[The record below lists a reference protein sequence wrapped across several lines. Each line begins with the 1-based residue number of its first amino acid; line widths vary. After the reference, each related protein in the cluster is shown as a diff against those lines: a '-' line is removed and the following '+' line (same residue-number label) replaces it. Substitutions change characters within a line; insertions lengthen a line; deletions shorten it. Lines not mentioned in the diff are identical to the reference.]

1 MKRFVSCLIVAAL
14 LLASLLAMIPASAA
28 TPEEFNVMGDSNK
41 DKQFAGEGNVFYYD
55 YHKYA
60 KEINTFPM
68 PSSYY
73 GKSDYMLR
81 MGNNDGGGTAGVC
94 DGVKSKSDFNHSIGD
109 IEINGITYGHAFGY
123 SFKESVIINR
133 VSIYLTATTP
143 ITAIDV
149 YGASYENGV
158 YGKEAAK
165 TFLGSIAVDK
175 NDITVID
182 DVNVVVVNVELNE
195 AYELDY
201 LFFALMVSDNYKVYE
216 IEANGILASQSFAN
230 FNGNALKEQL
240 AIYYTL
246 NAEDWSDESWASLL
260 SVANTAEAVNK
271 NASATE
277 DDVNAAATNLANAI
291 NALVKRPANK
301 ATLQGLI
308 NQASSKNEADYT
320 PSSWT
325 AFAKAFN
332 DAKDVNSKSD
342 ATQNEVDDATGKLDD
357 AMSSLVK
364 RASKADLEAQYTR
377 YNALVKADY
386 TTSSWEE
393 LEAVI
398 ARTDAIRA
406 NANATENDVAD
417 ATAYLENAIDSL
429 VRCANRDAIIS
440 EIEKAE
446 TYSENDYT
454 SGTWAILQNAIDNAR
469 ELLNNADAS
478 KEDEE
483 NAISRIENAI
493 AGLRAPA
500 TNIEL
505 LDAELEKYYALKQ
518 NDYIAESWE
527 ALELE
532 IASAMQIKNDEK
544 NFTNEEVAE
553 AAERLRNAIEGL
565 EKPANKI
572 SLTLAISAAKDLAK
586 KDFDVTTLVWNEF
599 QSAIEDA
606 EAVVNNV
613 NATQKEVDEV
623 LAALE
628 AKVDTL
634 VPKSKDKEDTKP
646 EKPEKPDKETKATE
660 TTATETKAP
669 AKSKKGCKSTVAISA
684 LAIVATVGTAL
695 VIKKRD

>member
-28 TPEEFNVMGDSNK
+28 TPEEFNVMGGSDK

-55 YHKYA
+55 YPKYA
-60 KEINTFPM
+60 NEVGTFPM

-73 GKSDYMLR
+73 GNSNYMLR
-81 MGNNDGGGTAGVC
+81 MGNNDGSGSAGVC
-94 DGVKSKSDFNHSIGD
+94 DGVKNDGTFNHSIGN

-123 SFKESVIINR
+123 SFKESVIINS
-133 VSIYLTATTP
+133 VSLYLTATTP

-158 YGKEAAK
+158 YGKDSAK

-182 DVNVVVVNVELNE
+182 GVNVVVVNVELNE

-246 NAEDWSDESWASLL
+246 NGEDWSDDSWAELVSA
-260 SVANTAEAVNK
+260 ANTANTVNK
-271 NASATE
+271 NVSATE
-277 DDVNAAATNLANAI
+277 DDVNAAATDLANAI

-332 DAKDVNSKSD
+332 DAKDVNSKAD

-377 YNALVKADY
+377 YNALVKSDY
-386 TTSSWEE
+386 TTSSWAE

-454 SGTWAILQNAIDNAR
+454 SGTWAILQSAIANAR

-478 KEDEE
+478 KAEEE
-483 NAISRIENAI
+483 NAISRIETAI
-493 AGLRAPA
+493 EGLKAPA

-505 LDAELEKYYALKQ
+505 LDAELKKYYALKQ

-532 IASAMQIKNDEK
+532 VGSAMQIKNDEK
-544 NFTNEEVAE
+544 NFTNEEVAA

-646 EKPEKPDKETKATE
+646 EKPEKPDEETKATE

>member
-28 TPEEFNVMGDSNK
+28 TPEEFNVMGGSNK

-60 KEINTFPM
+60 KEIDTFPM
-68 PSSYY
+68 PDTYY
-73 GKSDYMLR
+73 GDADYMLR
-81 MGNNDGGGTAGVC
+81 MGNNDGSGTAGVC
-94 DGVKSKSDFNHSIGD
+94 DGTKHEKGLQHFIGNT
-109 IEINGITYGHAFGY
+109 EINGNTYNHAFGY
-123 SFKESVIINR
+123 SFKESVIIDS
-133 VSIYLTATTP
+133 VTLYLTATTP
-143 ITAIDV
+143 ITDIDV
-149 YGASYENGV
+149 YGASFENDV

-165 TFLGSIAVDK
+165 TLLASASVNK
-175 NDITVID
+175 NATTAIEGA
-182 DVNVVVVNVELNE
+182 NVVVVDIALNE

-201 LFFALMVSDNYKVYE
+201 LFFALAVTDTYRIYE
-216 IEANGILASQSFAN
+216 IEANGILASQSFEG
-230 FNGNALKEQL
+230 FNDNALKAEL
-240 AIYYTL
+240 VNYRKL

-260 SVANTAEAVNK
+260 SVANTAEAVNQ
-271 NASATE
+271 NASATKTE
-277 DDVNAAATNLANAI
+277 IDNAATDLANAI

-325 AFAKAFN
+325 TFAKAFN
-332 DAKDVNSKSD
+332 DAKTVNSKAD

-393 LEAVI
+393 LKAVI
-398 ARTDAIRA
+398 ARTDTIRA
-406 NANATENDVAD
+406 DANASENDVAD
-417 ATAYLENAIDSL
+417 ATAFLTSAIDSL
-429 VRCANRDAIIS
+429 VKRANRDTIIS

-454 SGTWAILQNAIDNAR
+454 SGTWAILQSAIDNAR

-478 KEDEE
+478 KAEEE

-493 AGLRAPA
+493 AGLKAPA

-505 LDAELEKYYALKQ
+505 LDAELEKCNALKQ

-532 IASAMQIKNDEK
+532 IASAMQIKNDER
-544 NFTNEEVAE
+544 NFTNEEVAA
-553 AAERLRNAIEGL
+553 AAERLKNAIEAL

-646 EKPEKPDKETKATE
+646 EKPDEETEASE

>member
-28 TPEEFNVMGDSNK
+28 TPEEFNVMGGSDK

-60 KEINTFPM
+60 KEIDTFPM

-81 MGNNDGGGTAGVC
+81 MGNNDGKGTAGVC
-94 DGVKSKSDFNHSIGD
+94 DGVKNDGDFNHSIGD

-133 VSIYLTATTP
+133 VSLYLTATTP

-158 YGKEAAK
+158 YGKDSAK

-182 DVNVVVVNVELNE
+182 GVNVVVVNVELNE

-230 FNGNALKEQL
+230 FNSNALKEQL

-246 NAEDWSDESWASLL
+246 NGEDWSDDSWAELVSA
-260 SVANTAEAVNK
+260 ANTANTVNK
-271 NASATE
+271 NVSATE
-277 DDVNAAATNLANAI
+277 DDVNAAATALSNAI

-301 ATLQGLI
+301 ATLQDLI

-325 AFAKAFN
+325 DFAKAFN
-332 DAKDVNSKSD
+332 DAKAVNSKAD

-357 AMSSLVK
+357 AISSLVK
-364 RASKADLEAQYTR
+364 R
-377 YNALVKADY
+377 
-386 TTSSWEE
+386 
-393 LEAVI
+393 
-398 ARTDAIRA
+398 
-406 NANATENDVAD
+406 
-417 ATAYLENAIDSL
+417 
-429 VRCANRDAIIS
+429 ANRDAIIS

-454 SGTWAILQNAIDNAR
+454 SGTWAILQNAIANAR

-493 AGLRAPA
+493 DGLRAPA

-544 NFTNEEVAE
+544 NFTNEEVAA

-646 EKPEKPDKETKATE
+646 EKPEKPEKPDEETKATE

>member
-28 TPEEFNVMGDSNK
+28 TPEEFNVMGGSDK

-60 KEINTFPM
+60 NEVGTFPM

-73 GKSDYMLR
+73 GNSNYMLR
-81 MGNNDGGGTAGVC
+81 MGNNDGSGSAGVC
-94 DGVKSKSDFNHSIGD
+94 DGVKNDSTFNHSIGN

-123 SFKESVIINR
+123 SFKESVIINK
-133 VSIYLTATTP
+133 VSLYLTATTP

-158 YGKEAAK
+158 YGKDSAK

-182 DVNVVVVNVELNE
+182 GVNVVVVNVELNE

-277 DDVNAAATNLANAI
+277 DDVNAAATALSNAI

-301 ATLQGLI
+301 ATLQDLI

-332 DAKDVNSKSD
+332 DAKDVNSKAD

-357 AMSSLVK
+357 AISSLVK

-386 TTSSWEE
+386 TASSWAE

-406 NANATENDVAD
+406 DANATENDVAD

-429 VRCANRDAIIS
+429 VKRANRDAIIS

-446 TYSENDYT
+446 TFSENDYT
-454 SGTWAILQNAIDNAR
+454 SGTWAILQSAIANAR

-483 NAISRIENAI
+483 NAISRIEDAI
-493 AGLRAPA
+493 KGLRAPA

-505 LDAELEKYYALKQ
+505 LDAELKKYYALKQ

-532 IASAMQIKNDEK
+532 IASAMQIKNDER
-544 NFTNEEVAE
+544 NFTNEEVAA

-646 EKPEKPDKETKATE
+646 EKPDEETKATE

>member
-14 LLASLLAMIPASAA
+14 LLASLLVMIPASAA
-28 TPEEFNVMGDSNK
+28 TPEEFNVMGGSDK

-55 YHKYA
+55 YPKYA
-60 KEINTFPM
+60 NEVGTFPM

-73 GKSDYMLR
+73 GNSNYMLR
-81 MGNNDGGGTAGVC
+81 MGNNDGSGSAGVC
-94 DGVKSKSDFNHSIGD
+94 DGVKNDGTFNHSIGN

-123 SFKESVIINR
+123 SFKESVIINS
-133 VSIYLTATTP
+133 VSLYLTATTP

-158 YGKEAAK
+158 YGKDSAK
-165 TFLGSIAVDK
+165 TFLGSILVDK

-182 DVNVVVVNVELNE
+182 GVNVVVVNVELNE

-216 IEANGILASQSFAN
+216 IEANGILASQSFEG
-230 FNGNALKEQL
+230 FNDNALKEQL

-246 NAEDWSDESWASLL
+246 NGEDWSDESWASLL

-271 NASATE
+271 NASATKTE
-277 DDVNAAATNLANAI
+277 IDNAATDLANAI

-301 ATLQGLI
+301 ATLQDLI

-332 DAKDVNSKSD
+332 DAKTVNSKAD

-386 TTSSWEE
+386 TTSSWAE

-406 NANATENDVAD
+406 DANATENDVAD

-429 VRCANRDAIIS
+429 VKRANRDAIIS

-454 SGTWAILQNAIDNAR
+454 SGTWAILQSAIANAR

-493 AGLRAPA
+493 AGLKAPA

-505 LDAELEKYYALKQ
+505 LDAELEKYYSLKQ

-527 ALELE
+527 ALQLE

-544 NFTNEEVAE
+544 NFTNEEVAA

-646 EKPEKPDKETKATE
+646 EKPDEETKATE

>member
-1 MKRFVSCLIVAAL
+1 
-14 LLASLLAMIPASAA
+14 
-28 TPEEFNVMGDSNK
+28 
-41 DKQFAGEGNVFYYD
+41 
-55 YHKYA
+55 
-60 KEINTFPM
+60 
-68 PSSYY
+68 
-73 GKSDYMLR
+73 
-81 MGNNDGGGTAGVC
+81 
-94 DGVKSKSDFNHSIGD
+94 
-109 IEINGITYGHAFGY
+109 
-123 SFKESVIINR
+123 
-133 VSIYLTATTP
+133 
-143 ITAIDV
+143 
-149 YGASYENGV
+149 
-158 YGKEAAK
+158 
-165 TFLGSIAVDK
+165 
-175 NDITVID
+175 
-182 DVNVVVVNVELNE
+182 
-195 AYELDY
+195 
-201 LFFALMVSDNYKVYE
+201 MVSDNYKVYE

-246 NAEDWSDESWASLL
+246 NGEDWSDESWASLL

-271 NASATE
+271 NASATKTE
-277 DDVNAAATNLANAI
+277 IDNAATALSNAI

-301 ATLQGLI
+301 ATLQDLI

-320 PSSWT
+320 PRSWT

-332 DAKDVNSKSD
+332 DAKDVNSKAD

-357 AMSSLVK
+357 AISSLVK

-386 TTSSWEE
+386 TTSSWAE

-406 NANATENDVAD
+406 DANATENDVAD
-417 ATAYLENAIDSL
+417 ATAYLTSAIDSL
-429 VRCANRDAIIS
+429 VRCANKDAIIS

-446 TYSENDYT
+446 TFSENDYT
-454 SGTWAILQNAIDNAR
+454 SGTWAILQSAIANAR

-493 AGLRAPA
+493 EGLRAPA

-505 LDAELEKYYALKQ
+505 LDAELKKYYALKQ

-544 NFTNEEVAE
+544 NFTNEEVAA

-646 EKPEKPDKETKATE
+646 EKPDEETKATE

>member
-28 TPEEFNVMGDSNK
+28 TPEEFNVMGGSDK

-68 PSSYY
+68 PDTYY
-73 GKSDYMLR
+73 GDADYMLR
-81 MGNNDGGGTAGVC
+81 MGNNSGKGTAGVC
-94 DGVKSKSDFNHSIGD
+94 DGVKNASDFNHSIGD

-149 YGASYENGV
+149 YGASLENDV
-158 YGKEAAK
+158 YGKEATK

-182 DVNVVVVNVELNE
+182 GVNVVVVNVELNE

-216 IEANGILASQSFAN
+216 IEANGILASQSFEG
-230 FNGNALKEQL
+230 FNDNALKAEL
-240 AIYYTL
+240 VNYRKL

-271 NASATE
+271 NASATKTE
-277 DDVNAAATNLANAI
+277 IDNAATALSNAI

-308 NQASSKNEADYT
+308 NQANSKNEADYT

-332 DAKDVNSKSD
+332 DAKTVNSKAD

-386 TTSSWEE
+386 TISSWEE

-406 NANATENDVAD
+406 DANATENDVAD
-417 ATAYLENAIDSL
+417 ATAFLTSAIDSL
-429 VRCANRDAIIS
+429 VKRANRDAIIS

-454 SGTWAILQNAIDNAR
+454 SGTWAILQNAIANAR

-478 KEDEE
+478 KAEEE

-500 TNIEL
+500 TNINL

-518 NDYIAESWE
+518 NDYMAESWE

-532 IASAMQIKNDEK
+532 IASAMQIKNDER

-553 AAERLRNAIEGL
+553 AAERLKNAIEAL

-613 NATQKEVDEV
+613 NATQKDVDEV

-646 EKPEKPDKETKATE
+646 EKPDEETKATE